1 MGTKLSG
8 NQFRSITGKKQAS
21 PMQTA
26 KILLVC
32 EIPFAFGLSQIP
44 EPIGFLLKLDHH
56 DS

>member
-8 NQFRSITGKKQAS
+8 NQFRSITSKKQAN

-26 KILLVC
+26 KILWVC

-44 EPIGFLLKLDHH
+44 EPIRFY
-56 DS
+56 